1 MSSKVSEKDR
11 AFRSKIRMKMMS
23 FRTKL
28 KESIENFTHDHFLE
42 NVESMK
48 VKKRSGLR

>member
-1 MSSKVSEKDR
+1 M
-11 AFRSKIRMKMMS
+11 AIRDELLQDELHFLEME
-23 FRTKL
+23 

-48 VKKRSGLR
+48 VKRRSELR